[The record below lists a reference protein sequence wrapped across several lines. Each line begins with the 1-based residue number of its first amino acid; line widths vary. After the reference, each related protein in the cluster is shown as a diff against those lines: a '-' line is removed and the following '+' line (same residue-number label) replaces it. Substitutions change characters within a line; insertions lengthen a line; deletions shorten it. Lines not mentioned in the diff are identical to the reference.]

1 MEYKLFFILLV
12 WSHLMFAQKDF
23 PFFLQGTWKVENKDA
38 YEHWDK
44 LNDETFKGFSYKKSD
59 GRMIISEYSEIKR
72 KASRIVYTATVL
84 SQNQGKGIDFQMT
97 RSDSV
102 FTFENLSHDFPKKI
116 SYTKIT
122 NDILHVE
129 ISGSNEKRY
138 RYRLDRV
145 VLDITEKD
153 SSISNPNYDKT
164 LAENLKADDYG
175 MKGYVFVILKT
186 GSNQTKDKELI
197 SKCFRG
203 HLDNI
208 TRLVDDKKL
217 IVAGPFNKNDKNYRG
232 IFILTNVESLK
243 EASELLQTDPAIK
256 EGLLD
261 VELFDWYG
269 SAALPEYLPVSD
281 KIWKVKP

>member
-1 MEYKLFFILLV
+1 MSLIWV
-12 WSHLMFAQKDF
+12 HLIFSQKDF
-23 PFFLQGTWKVENKDA
+23 PLFLQGKWKVEGRDV

-44 LNDETFKGFSYKKSD
+44 LNEEALKGFSYQQKD
-59 GRMIISEYSEIKR
+59 GSMTISEYLEIKR
-72 KASRIVYTATVL
+72 KNNGIVYTATVL
-84 SQNQGKGIDFQMT
+84 NQNQGKEVDFQMI

-102 FTFENLSHDFPKKI
+102 FTFENRLHDFPKRI

-122 NDILHVE
+122 NDILQVE
-129 ISGSNEKRY
+129 ISGSNEKKFRY
-138 RYRLDRV
+138 RMNRLGVDAAG
-145 VLDITEKD
+145 KD
-153 SSISNPNYDKT
+153 LSVSNPNYDKT
-164 LAENLKADDYG
+164 LADNLKADDYG

-186 GSNQTKDKELI
+186 GANQTKDKELI

-217 IVAGPFNKNDKNYRG
+217 IVAGPFDKNDRNYRG
-232 IFILTNVESLK
+232 IFILTNVSSLE
-243 EASELLQTDPAIK
+243 EANELLKTDPAIK

-261 VELFDWYG
+261 VELFNWYG
-269 SAALPEYLPVSD
+269 SAALPEYLPASD